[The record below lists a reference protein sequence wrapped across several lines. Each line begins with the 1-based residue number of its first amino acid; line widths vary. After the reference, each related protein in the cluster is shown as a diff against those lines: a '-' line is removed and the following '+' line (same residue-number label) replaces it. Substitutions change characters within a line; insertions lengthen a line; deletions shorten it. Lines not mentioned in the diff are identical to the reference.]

1 VFKRFSLWCI
11 FQERTLLYLAATPDL
26 ELESELD
33 LPSWVPDLSKATH
46 TTYLSLNGDSNF
58 AATRDTE
65 IQAQIWNENVL
76 RIKGKL
82 VDKIRVLGRSRS
94 EMVESVNEILK
105 TRNDNLIDSS
115 GIVDSQY
122 VK

>member
-1 VFKRFSLWCI
+1 M
-11 FQERTLLYLAATPDL
+11 
-26 ELESELD
+26 
-33 LPSWVPDLSKATH
+33 
-46 TTYLSLNGDSNF
+46 
-58 AATRDTE
+58 
-65 IQAQIWNENVL
+65 
-76 RIKGKL
+76 

-94 EMVESVNEILK
+94 EMVESAKEIVK